1 MRSGRE
7 GTAVRRASGERD
19 DARSGRIV
27 RLGPADL
34 IGVGIMGLRM
44 RKVRAVLSALGISVG
59 IATMVLVTGIPA
71 SSQQALLDRLTALG
85 TDRLKAQPLVP
96 EGQKPIK
103 LPPQAADMAARIG
116 PVTATSEVANTHQ
129 PIRRTQ
135 GGDPD
140 DTAALTVL
148 ATRPNLLRL
157 VGGSVHT
164 GRFIDARTAALP
176 TVVLGYKAAGTL
188 GFSRL
193 PVGKDAPLLRL
204 GDRWF
209 TITGILDPM
218 PLDPDLELSV
228 FVGWD
233 AARHYLG
240 FDGHPTVIYAKAP
253 DQAIDTVKSVLAATV
268 YPPLPSFVRVTNPSD
283 VLTAKRATQ
292 SAYSTLFVALAGI
305 ALAVGG
311 IGVANTMY
319 ISVLERR
326 REIGLRRA
334 LGASRGHIRGQFL
347 TESVVLSLL
356 GACAGA
362 VIGALST
369 AGYAVTQ
376 NWPVIIPFDTICAG
390 VAASVVLGVLAGVYP
405 SVRASRLT
413 PTEALATT

>member
-1 MRSGRE
+1 MT
-7 GTAVRRASGERD
+7 TARV
-19 DARSGRIV
+19 V
-27 RLGPADL
+27 RLGPVEL
-34 IGVGIMGLRM
+34 IRVGLTGLRM
-44 RKVRAVLSALGISVG
+44 RKVRALLSALGISVG
-59 IATMVLVTGIPA
+59 VATLILVTAVPA

-96 EGQKPIK
+96 EGQEPIK
-103 LPPQAADMAARIG
+103 LPSQAAAMAARIG

-129 PIRRTQ
+129 PVRRTEFD
-135 GGDPD
+135 DPD

-148 ATRPNLLRL
+148 AARPNLLDL

-164 GRFIDARTAALP
+164 GHFIDAGTAALP
-176 TVVLGYKAAGTL
+176 TVVLGYRAAGTL
-188 GFSRL
+188 GFSHL
-193 PVGKDAPLLRL
+193 TVGEDAPLLRL

-209 TITGILDPM
+209 TVTGILDPM

-228 FVGWD
+228 FVGWS
-233 AARHYLG
+233 AAQRYLG
-240 FDGHPTVIYAKAP
+240 FDGHPTVVYAKAP
-253 DQAIDTVKSVLAATV
+253 DSAIDAVKSVLAATV

-283 VLTAKRATQ
+283 ALTAKLVAQ

-334 LGASRGHIRGQFL
+334 LGAGRGHIRGQFL

-356 GACAGA
+356 GALAGA
-362 VIGALST
+362 AIGAACT
-369 AGYAVTQ
+369 TGYAVIQ
-376 NWPVIIPFDTICAG
+376 GWPVVIPLG
-390 VAASVVLGVLAGVYP
+390 VLARGIGASLAVGVLAGVYP
-405 SVRASRLT
+405 AVSASRLT

>member
-1 MRSGRE
+1 MRSDRAE
-7 GTAVRRASGERD
+7 TSVRGVSGERD
-19 DARSGRIV
+19 DVTTGQIV

-34 IGVGIMGLRM
+34 IRVGITGLRM
-44 RKVRAVLSALGISVG
+44 RKVRAALSALGISVG

-96 EGQKPIK
+96 EGQEPIK
-103 LPPQAADMAARIG
+103 LPPQAATMVARIG

-129 PIRRTQ
+129 PIRRIS
-135 GGDPD
+135 GGDSD

-164 GRFIDARTAALP
+164 GHFIDARTAGLP

-188 GFSRL
+188 GFDHL
-193 PVGKDAPLLRL
+193 PVGKDAPLLQL
-204 GDRWF
+204 GDGWF
-209 TITGILDPM
+209 TIRGILDPM

-228 FVGWD
+228 FVGWS
-233 AARHYLG
+233 AAQHYLG

-253 DQAIDTVKSVLAATV
+253 DEAIDSVKSVLAATV

-283 VLTAKRATQ
+283 VLTARRATQ
-292 SAYSTLFVALAGI
+292 NAYSTLFVALAGI

-356 GACAGA
+356 GAFAGA

-369 AGYAVTQ
+369 AGYALTQ
-376 NWPVIIPFDTICAG
+376 NWPVVIPFNTILLG
-390 VAASVVLGVLAGVYP
+390 IAASLALGVLAGVYP
-405 SVRASRLT
+405 SVSASRLT
-413 PTEALATT
+413 PTEALATP